1 MVYAEYGI
9 AERNPGDYEV
19 DHLVPLELGGSNDIA
34 NLWPEAAA
42 PPPGFHQKD
51 LVENYLH
58 DQVCGGSMNLL
69 DAQRAIATNWLD
81 VFPNLP
87 QRASATRGPTPAPA
101 PQPGSNS
108 GVEITSIAG
117 GPPGGRASVAVH
129 TAPGA
134 ACSIRYRTPAGTPS
148 TAQGLE
154 QKSADS
160 SGNVMWSWNIGPST
174 RAGSG
179 SVTVTCGG
187 NTVSSP
193 IQIG

>member
-9 AERNPGDYEV
+9 TERNPGDFEV

-51 LVENYLH
+51 QVENYLH
-58 DQVCGGSMNLL
+58 DQVCSGSMNLL

-81 VFPNLP
+81 VFQRLP
-87 QRASATRGPTPAPA
+87 QRISATSVPTSAPA
-101 PQPGSNS
+101 PQPGSA
-108 GVEITSIAG
+108 GDVEITSVAG

-134 ACSIRYRTPAGTPS
+134 SCSISYRTPAGARS

-154 QKSADS
+154 PRPADS
-160 SGNVMWSWNIGPST
+160 SGNVMWSWNIGAST
-174 RAGSG
+174 RPGAG